1 MKYNNIS
8 INIIIDDL
16 MSSSH
21 IMQNSAI
28 KPPIINNIPQDILE
42 KKPKVVVFDVDET
55 LGHFGQ
61 FGIFFDTLSEF
72 YKNPNILYTHFNAI
86 IDLYPEVY
94 RPNIVR
100 ILDYIRKKK
109 QSGLCSKV
117 MIYTNNQGPGKWIPH
132 IRGYLEKKLEDYGAN
147 VANNIQHKP
156 LFDRII
162 GGFKVPTMKV
172 DPDQPERTTDE
183 KTIDDFLRC
192 SRLPSNV
199 EICFLDD
206 LNHPKM
212 VNEKVYYIK
221 LQSYHSYIPFEQF
234 ITRFLNSKVYEEHF
248 AGLTTRVTQS
258 LSSATNRQI
267 QKQMTAIEMNNVLL
281 HFIKLSKYD
290 AKKEHIRVNPREI
303 DEIISKYI
311 LFHLQQFFKETKP
324 TMHIDKQP
332 GSAASSCKSKTR
344 KCAKSQ
350 KSVYS
355 SLKKRVFIVN
365 KEEALK
371 AYKNEKT
378 VNRSKSMKTKK

>member
-1 MKYNNIS
+1 
-8 INIIIDDL
+8 
-16 MSSSH
+16 MSSTH
-21 IMQNSAI
+21 IMQNSKHPI
-28 KPPIINNIPQDILE
+28 PKPNNNSLILLE

-61 FGIFFDTLSEF
+61 FGLFFDTLSEF
-72 YKNPNILYTHFNAI
+72 YNNQNTLYTYFNEI

-132 IRGYLEKKLEDYGAN
+132 IRGYLEKKLEDYGVN
-147 VANNIQHKP
+147 VANNIPHKP

-162 GGFKVPTMKV
+162 GGFKIPNMKV
-172 DPDQPERTTDE
+172 DPDQPERTTAE

-192 SRLPSNV
+192 SRLSTNV

-258 LSSATNRQI
+258 SSLTTNMQI
-267 QKQMTAIEMNNVLL
+267 HKQMTAIEMNNVLVKYINL
-281 HFIKLSKYD
+281 AKYD

-332 GSAASSCKSKTR
+332 GSSASSCKSKTR

-355 SLKKRVFIVN
+355 SPKKRVFIVN

-371 AYKNEKT
+371 AYKYEKPS
-378 VNRSKSMKTKK
+378 NMSKSMKRKKQ